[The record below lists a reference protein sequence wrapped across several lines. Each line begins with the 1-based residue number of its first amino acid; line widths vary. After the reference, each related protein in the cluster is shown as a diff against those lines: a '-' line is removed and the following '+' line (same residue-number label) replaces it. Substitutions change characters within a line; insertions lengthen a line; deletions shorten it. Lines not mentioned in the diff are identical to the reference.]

1 MENTTKFLDEQII
14 ESWSNSK
21 IFESNADKNKPK
33 YFITVPYPYTSGA
46 LHIGHARSY
55 TLGDVTARYYRLK
68 GFNVLFP
75 MAFHITGTPILAIA
89 KRIEKNDEGMLKMHK
104 EYVSIYEKDE
114 SKINEIVES
123 FKNPENLAN
132 YYAGVIIA
140 DFKRMGYCID
150 WRRKFNTGE
159 KFYNKF
165 VEWQFKKLAVQN
177 LIIKGKHAVYFCPSC
192 NNPVTTDDIKG
203 GDELDIEMS
212 EYYLLKEKLAG
223 EDCYLVAATLR
234 PETIFGI
241 TNLWVN
247 PEKIYVKAKVNDETW
262 LISKKAG
269 EKLKKQGF
277 EVTVIEEFKGENLS
291 GKKVIIPLTNKEVEI
306 LRANFVDDDTATGV
320 VNSVPGH
327 APYDYI
333 ALRDLKINFEIL
345 KIIDSKIK
353 IEEIVKDIK
362 DQKDEGLEE
371 ATQELYKDE
380 FYNGIMNEN
389 CGEFRG
395 MKVAVAR
402 EKVAEKL
409 KSLNLLG
416 KIYENNIKDKDG
428 KIVKATCRCGTESEI
443 RVLEDQWFLNYA
455 DEGWKILARKILKNT
470 AIEPE
475 IYRTA
480 FINSIEWLHEWS
492 CTRNRGLGTKFPYD
506 NKWMI
511 ESLSDSTIYMAF
523 YTIAHLL
530 RNLSADELD
539 EKFFDYVFLGKE
551 FDGCEKY
558 KEIRE
563 TFIYYY
569 PMDERRTGIAHIS
582 NHLTFSLFHHAAIF
596 PENLWPKKFSLNE
609 MLVAEG
615 KKMSKSLG
623 NVIPIKNACEKF
635 GADTVRLHL
644 CYAADSSS
652 TLDWKEKEVIATK
665 AKIEEF
671 INFINLFQNTNS
683 ACETEEG
690 KISDVDRWLISK
702 FNRHLEEFLNLMD
715 KSEIRE
721 AVQKIFYEFFN
732 DIKWYLRRTEPN
744 KKVLKEISEQWV
756 KVMSIFIPFTCEGL
770 WKKSGKSNFV
780 SAEDSLKADKN
791 AINENAESMEFM
803 VTELIDNIRNFAE
816 LIGKYKK
823 PTNVFIYF
831 AEDWKRELFAKI
843 MGGKNIKD
851 VMADEKFKKHS
862 KDVVAI
868 MQKTHKGDIKF
879 IPTIEEEVRM
889 TGEAK
894 EFLEKELNLKIEIDV
909 NADYDPKG
917 TRKFA
922 MPLKPAIYI
931 E

>member
-1 MENTTKFLDEQII
+1 
-14 ESWSNSK
+14 
-21 IFESNADKNKPK
+21 
-33 YFITVPYPYTSGA
+33 
-46 LHIGHARSY
+46 
-55 TLGDVTARYYRLK
+55 
-68 GFNVLFP
+68 
-75 MAFHITGTPILAIA
+75 
-89 KRIEKNDEGMLKMHK
+89 
-104 EYVSIYEKDE
+104 
-114 SKINEIVES
+114 
-123 FKNPENLAN
+123 
-132 YYAGVIIA
+132 
-140 DFKRMGYCID
+140 
-150 WRRKFNTGE
+150 
-159 KFYNKF
+159 
-165 VEWQFKKLAVQN
+165 
-177 LIIKGKHAVYFCPSC
+177 
-192 NNPVTTDDIKG
+192 
-203 GDELDIEMS
+203 
-212 EYYLLKEKLAG
+212 
-223 EDCYLVAATLR
+223 
-234 PETIFGI
+234 
-241 TNLWVN
+241 
-247 PEKIYVKAKVNDETW
+247 
-262 LISKKAG
+262 
-269 EKLKKQGF
+269 
-277 EVTVIEEFKGENLS
+277 
-291 GKKVIIPLTNKEVEI
+291 
-306 LRANFVDDDTATGV
+306 
-320 VNSVPGH
+320 
-327 APYDYI
+327 
-333 ALRDLKINFEIL
+333 
-345 KIIDSKIK
+345 
-353 IEEIVKDIK
+353 
-362 DQKDEGLEE
+362 
-371 ATQELYKDE
+371 
-380 FYNGIMNEN
+380 MNEN

-623 NVIPIKNACEKF
+623 NVIPLKNACEKF

-721 AVQKIFYEFFN
+721 AVQKIFYE
-732 DIKWYLRRTEPN
+732 
-744 KKVLKEISEQWV
+744 
-756 KVMSIFIPFTCEGL
+756 
-770 WKKSGKSNFV
+770 
-780 SAEDSLKADKN
+780 
-791 AINENAESMEFM
+791 INENAESMEFM